1 MQVNEVP
8 EQSHLATWSSWTTFS
23 GLSRSCGIRSPSAL
37 DLPGMGWSDIVSGAR
52 YEEPD
57 LRDAVVEFV
66 TALCR

>member
-1 MQVNEVP
+1 M
-8 EQSHLATWSSWTTFS
+8 EQLDYFQRVIPQLWDSFTV
-23 GLSRSCGIRSPSAL
+23 CAL